1 MLCQRGFMF
10 SLRPCSQH
18 KWLSLT
24 DVNMHFSIGA
34 SKPLDCFRL
43 LPLFILP
50 LFGNV
55 SLTHCP
61 VTFFFTCPRQTLWLQ
76 GKSPFSITQMH
87 SRPTPPLG
95 LWCLGSH
102 CYAMLANIHKQSQ
115 THTRGHQIDI
125 CYVVISSS
133 QGKKELRTLLTTM
146 IGSLLPPPLSP
157 PSPLSLP
164 FLYHSLLSL
173 SQLSITLSR
182 SIYRV
187 HLH

>member
-1 MLCQRGFMF
+1 MRGLLRLDLFDSVEHMLCQRGFMF

-76 GKSPFSITQMH
+76 GKSSFSITQMH
-87 SRPTPPLG
+87 RRPTPPTGFMVFGFTL
-95 LWCLGSH
+95 L
-102 CYAMLANIHKQSQ
+102 CYAS
-115 THTRGHQIDI
+115 
-125 CYVVISSS
+125 
-133 QGKKELRTLLTTM
+133 
-146 IGSLLPPPLSP
+146 
-157 PSPLSLP
+157 
-164 FLYHSLLSL
+164 
-173 SQLSITLSR
+173 
-182 SIYRV
+182 
-187 HLH
+187 